1 MATVLREMG
10 SEGSPFV
17 DLTDDSSDASNHNTP
32 FSYVDSPRSSAYVSS
47 ASNPAKRS
55 RIDTPSLN
63 PAALLNPRAYVGNGS
78 STSRPEIQSFQGRQQ
93 LEMTGGSGISLNKRM
108 EALHGLKDR
117 KAKAPTPKEFKRD
130 VVESQDRQAGNNF
143 LSKNAVNGA
152 GTPNV
157 IDLTGISL
165 LVNLLMDR

>member
-1 MATVLREMG
+1 VAAVLQEMG

-17 DLTDDSSDASNHNTP
+17 DLTDDSLDGNSLSSNHNR
-32 FSYVDSPRSSAYVSS
+32 FNYIDNPRSSTYVPST
-47 ASNPAKRS
+47 SNPAKRS
-55 RIDTPSLN
+55 RIDIPSLN

-78 STSRPEIQSFQGRQQ
+78 STARPEIQSFQGRQQ

-117 KAKAPTPKEFKRD
+117 KAKAPTPKEIKRD
-130 VVESQDRQAGNNF
+130 VIESQDRQAGNSL
-143 LSKNAVNGA
+143 LSKNVINGA

-157 IDLTGISL
+157 IDLTGITL
-165 LVNLLMDR
+165 FL